1 MKIRIYIY
9 HLYIFSKYLYMYNY
23 VFVLREVN
31 LEIINSELDRKL
43 KAALLEKLAK
53 KIKAVKEMR

>member
-1 MKIRIYIY
+1 
-9 HLYIFSKYLYMYNY
+9 MYNY

-53 KIKAVKEMR
+53 KIKALKEMR